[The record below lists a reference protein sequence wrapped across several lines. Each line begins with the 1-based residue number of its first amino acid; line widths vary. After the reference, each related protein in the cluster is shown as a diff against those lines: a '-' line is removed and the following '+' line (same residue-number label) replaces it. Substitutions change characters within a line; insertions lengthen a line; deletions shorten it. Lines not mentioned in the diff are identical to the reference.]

1 MASDARAPWAAYCT
15 AKRIGHQWL
24 QVALLNELPVQRV
37 LEIGPY
43 LGLVTA
49 MLANAGYDVTTLD
62 DGPPAFASPA
72 VPHIAA
78 DLATL
83 APARVAG
90 FDAIL
95 CCETLEHLPWDAVPG
110 VLASLRAAQP
120 RHLIVAVPYEAFQL
134 SFSLY
139 LNRYRIEHGFQLKK
153 FRFLRRFRPAA
164 EPGGHHWEIGYRGL
178 GLTAWERRLG
188 DAGWRI
194 RRRAF
199 THPCRSV
206 FHVLEAR

>member
-1 MASDARAPWAAYCT
+1 MISDPRAPWIAYCT

-24 QVALLNELPVQRV
+24 QVALLNELDARRV

-62 DGPPAFASPA
+62 AGPQRFASPA
-72 VPHIAA
+72 VPHIVA
-78 DLATL
+78 DLGAL
-83 APARVAG
+83 APERVAG

-95 CCETLEHLPWDAVPG
+95 CCETLEHLPWDKVPA
-110 VLASLRAAQP
+110 VLAALHAARP

-134 SFSLY
+134 AFSLY
-139 LNRYRIEHGFQLKK
+139 LNRHRFEHGFQLKK
-153 FRFLRRFRPAA
+153 LRFLERFRPA
-164 EPGGHHWEIGYRGL
+164 EPGGHQWEIGYRGL
-178 GLTAWERRLG
+178 GLKAWQRVLD

-194 RRRAF
+194 SRRAF